1 MAPPSQRHGVQRIP
15 RLRETFPIPRGNT
28 PSRIRPTGMDRMR
41 RLWADHLDIA
51 RACEA
56 IGEHDLGEGIA
67 AMGASLGLL
76 AHELWFEDLAASE
89 MRHKSETARQ
99 ESEHACPLFTHFI
112 PAQASKGS
120 QDSSYS

>member
-15 RLRETFPIPRGNT
+15 RLRETLPIPRGNN

-56 IGEHDLGEGIA
+56 IGEHDLSEGIA
-67 AMGASLGLL
+67 SMGASLALL
-76 AHELWFEDLAASE
+76 AHELWFEALAASE
-89 MRHKSETARQ
+89 TGEESATAPQ
-99 ESEHACPLFTHFI
+99 ESGHACPLL
-112 PAQASKGS
+112 P
-120 QDSSYS
+120 

>member
-1 MAPPSQRHGVQRIP
+1 
-15 RLRETFPIPRGNT
+15 
-28 PSRIRPTGMDRMR
+28 MDRMR

-67 AMGASLGLL
+67 SMGASLALL

-89 MRHKSETARQ
+89 MWQ
-99 ESEHACPLFTHFI
+99 ESESGRHESGHACPLFTDLV
-112 PAQASKGS
+112 PAQASKGQ
-120 QDSSYS
+120 QD